1 MSLSARFND
10 GETFGQFEDRYR
22 NAFENGQQSAGFAL
36 RVIQDFARYDLGPH
50 ATETTIELA
59 SYLREKIADG
69 RINMNSS
76 HGAPEVLE
84 NALEIMEK
92 YGDVPKNYVAA
103 EIDRI
108 TEAQLV
114 QSTDHSYLVQKD
126 M

>member
-22 NAFENGQQSAGFAL
+22 NAFENGRQSAGFAL
-36 RVIQDFARYDLGPH
+36 RVIQDFARYDLGPR
-50 ATETTIELA
+50 AIETTEELA

-69 RINMNSS
+69 RINMNGS
-76 HGAPEVLE
+76 HGAPEALE
-84 NALEIMEK
+84 NALKFMEC
-92 YGDVPKNYVAA
+92 GDVPKNYVAA

-108 TEAQLV
+108 TKAQLV
-114 QSTDHSYLVQKD
+114 QSTDHSHLREKD